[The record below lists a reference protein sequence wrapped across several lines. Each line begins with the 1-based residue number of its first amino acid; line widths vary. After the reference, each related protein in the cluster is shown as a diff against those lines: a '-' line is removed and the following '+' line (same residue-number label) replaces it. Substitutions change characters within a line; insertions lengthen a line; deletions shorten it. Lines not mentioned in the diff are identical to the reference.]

1 MATATKINVAGVWK
15 TPSSIK
21 INVAGVWKSP
31 SSIKANVAGVW
42 KTVFPGGPSVS
53 LASNGDFNFRS
64 VGTCYGGLQINS
76 NGIEYEYTNTG
87 GTTSLGNWLD
97 SGLNS
102 EVWILMTL
110 ISGTWNSLNAG
121 TTRLQCSTTRSWR
134 ISRSSAGTH
143 TVTAR
148 FRAYD
153 AASGGNLLSD
163 TGNITFTV
171 EQGTA

>member
-1 MATATKINVAGVWK
+1 MT
-15 TPSSIK
+15 
-21 INVAGVWKSP
+21 
-31 SSIKANVAGVW
+31 SIKARVSGVW
-42 KTVFPGGPSVS
+42 QAASTLKVRVSGVWQTVFSGGLSVS
-53 LASNGDFNFRS
+53 LASNGDYNFRA
-64 VGTCYGGLQINS
+64 VGTCYAGLQINS

-87 GTTSLGNWLD
+87 STTSLGAWLD
-97 SGLNS
+97 AGLNS

-110 ISGTWNSLNAG
+110 ISGSWNSINAG

-134 ISRSSAGTH
+134 ILRSSTGSH

-163 TGNITFTV
+163 TGNIIFTA